1 MRYSIAADITNIAT
15 VTPESN
21 SFSALLSL
29 AVIIITIITELNW
42 TNNKQ
47 KRRSL
52 TLQQVDLS
60 TRL

>member
-21 SFSALLSL
+21 SFRALLSL